1 VIFYEKPVQC
11 LFRPRRFNFV
21 DFTFLNKSFN
31 VIVSFI
37 KPLRLIVQTN
47 LIIEMEKD
55 FVEMLN
61 THRGIIYKVCNL
73 YCHDEEA
80 KKDLFQEI
88 VLQLWKAYPNF
99 RSEALN
105 TSWMYRVGLNTA
117 ISNLR
122 KEIKKPDRKS
132 ITSEEFQIPDMS
144 FDTDEEEK
152 LGMLKLAIEKLSEV
166 EKAIIMLYLEEKTY
180 DEIAEIIGISNSN
193 VGVKLNRIKQKLEK
207 IIKSNML

>member
-1 VIFYEKPVQC
+1 
-11 LFRPRRFNFV
+11 
-21 DFTFLNKSFN
+21 
-31 VIVSFI
+31 
-37 KPLRLIVQTN
+37 
-47 LIIEMEKD
+47 MEKD

-61 THRGIIYKVCNL
+61 THRRIIFKVCNL

-88 VLQLWKAYPNF
+88 VLQLWKAYPSF
-99 RSEALN
+99 RNESLN
-105 TSWMYRVGLNTA
+105 TSWMYRIGLNTA

-132 ITSEEFQIPDMS
+132 ITDNEFQIPDMS
-144 FDTDEEEK
+144 FETDEEER
-152 LGMLKLAIEKLSEV
+152 LGMLKMAIEKLSEV

-193 VGVKLNRIKQKLEK
+193 VGVRLNRIKQKLEK
-207 IIKSNML
+207 IIKSNTL